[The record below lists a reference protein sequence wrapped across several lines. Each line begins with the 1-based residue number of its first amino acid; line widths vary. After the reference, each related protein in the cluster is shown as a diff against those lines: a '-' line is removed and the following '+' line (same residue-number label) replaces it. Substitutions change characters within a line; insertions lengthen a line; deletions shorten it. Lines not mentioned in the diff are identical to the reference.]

1 MSDIISIVHAEL
13 FKSFKKKRLYI
24 FSFLWWI
31 LLPVLSLLIALI
43 VNVNAGEILNEGASI
58 NEVVNQ
64 ITSIT
69 AIARNGLFIASLP
82 FFPMFLIF
90 VVLIASLLIGEERR
104 FNMWKTVLTTQPSRW
119 KVMTGKLLAGMI
131 LLGIV
136 VLGAYLCACLFGWLS
151 TFLVPSSLPS
161 MAVLLEYLG
170 YFALQWL
177 FGLAALLF
185 AFLMIWLLRNQVMG
199 IISVFFLPAL
209 LQGLYSIYALS
220 ANANPA
226 TNQFAALVEAMRIKR
241 VLEQLPRYF
250 FDSNLYAPSRNPLRN
265 ELNESIGEGQTS
277 DIEVLDLDTIFQMP
291 TLTEASVTIAIYAA
305 IFALLLYSSF
315 SRRDIA

>member
-1 MSDIISIVHAEL
+1 MSDIFHIVQAEL
-13 FKSFKKKRLYI
+13 FKSLKKKRLYI

-31 LLPVLSLLIALI
+31 LLPVLSLLIAVI
-43 VNVNAGEILNEGASI
+43 INANAGDILSEGETI

-69 AIARNGLFIASLP
+69 AIARNGLFISSLP

-90 VVLIASLLIGEERR
+90 VVLIAALLIGEERR

-119 KVMTGKLLAGMI
+119 QVMTGKLIAGMI
-131 LLGIV
+131 LLGII

-151 TFLVPSSLPS
+151 TYLVPTSLPT
-161 MAVLLEYLG
+161 MEVLLEYLG

-185 AFLMIWLLRNQVMG
+185 AFLMIWVLRNQVMG

-209 LQGLYSIYALS
+209 VQGLYSIYALS

-226 TNQFAALVEAMRIKR
+226 NNQFAAMIEAMQIKR
-241 VLEQLPRYF
+241 ALEKLPRYF
-250 FDSNLYAPSRNPLRN
+250 FDTNLYAPSRNPLSN
-265 ELNESIGEGQTS
+265 DVTESVGDINSSNLEDIGLNN
-277 DIEVLDLDTIFQMP
+277 LLQMP
-291 TLTEASVTIAIYAA
+291 TLPEASLTIAIYAA
-305 IFALLLYSSF
+305 IFGVLLYISF
-315 SRRDIA
+315 SRRDIS